1 MTTAAQTTATLSAGV
16 EPLLQRLVR
25 INTVNSN
32 ITGIA
37 KSEAPLAAELESL
50 ARGMGFETRRMPVP
64 GQCDNL
70 LVTHRCGAGKPW
82 LLFESHMDTVS
93 IEGMCIAPTGAELR
107 DGKIW
112 GRGSCDT
119 KGTGAAML
127 FALGRYAAGDAAG
140 DAKPNNIAIAFTVDE
155 EIGMTG
161 VRALIRT
168 GLPSLDFKPRGV
180 IVGEPTRL
188 RPIVAHNGAVRWRV
202 VTRGVAAHSADPSK
216 GRSAIRA
223 MTRVIDA
230 IESRYIARLD
240 ARDAMTGKAQCSI
253 NMIRGGSQINIIPAE
268 CEIRIDR
275 RVVPGEDPQRVLP
288 DVEAVLK
295 ELKAADPTLEAE
307 QELLFSAPPLSQRHN
322 GALLAEVQST
332 LGKLGLPIEPLGVP
346 FATDAGDL
354 DAAGIPAI
362 VIGPGDIAQAHTK
375 DEWLE
380 VDQLHRGVELYLAL
394 MHG

>member
-1 MTTAAQTTATLSAGV
+1 MTASLLTAGV

-25 INTVNSN
+25 INTVNSS
-32 ITGIA
+32 ISGIA
-37 KSEAPLAAELESL
+37 QAEAPLAATLETL
-50 ARGMGFETRRMPVP
+50 ARELGFETRRMPVP

-70 LVTHRCGAGKPW
+70 LVTHRAGAGKPW

-93 IEGMCIAPTGAELR
+93 IEGMCIDPVGAEIR
-107 DGKIW
+107 EGKIW

-127 FALGRYAAGDAAG
+127 FALARYSAGSV
-140 DAKPNNIAIAFTVDE
+140 KPNNVAIAFTVDE

-230 IESRYIARLD
+230 IETGYIARLA
-240 ARDAMTGKAQCSI
+240 ARDALTGKAQSSI

-268 CEIRIDR
+268 CEIRLDR
-275 RVVPGEDPQRVLP
+275 RVVPGEDPQSVLP
-288 DVEAVLK
+288 EVEKL
-295 ELKAADPTLEAE
+295 LKALQKSDPTLEFE
-307 QELLFSAPPLSQRHN
+307 QELLFSAPPLTQRHN
-322 GALLAEVQST
+322 GALLGEVQAT
-332 LGKLGLPIEPLGVP
+332 LRKMNLPIDPAGVP

-354 DAAGIPAI
+354 DAAGIAAI

-380 VDQLHRGVELYLAL
+380 IDQLRLGVELYLSL
-394 MHG
+394 MQG